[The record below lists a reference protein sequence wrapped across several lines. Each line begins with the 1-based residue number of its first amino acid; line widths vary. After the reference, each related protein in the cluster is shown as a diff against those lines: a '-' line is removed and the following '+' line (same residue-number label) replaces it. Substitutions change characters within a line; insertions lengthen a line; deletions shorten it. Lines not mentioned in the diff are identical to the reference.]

1 MKNYILGLVT
11 SLILIA
17 IFSFS
22 SKTNTIKITSKA
34 EEVPLIVKEYK
45 LHKFYVEQAKL
56 WQEKLQSNNKDE
68 NAWFNLFKANRF
80 AKLTYNAEH
89 SPELS
94 WMKNKEWIKEANH
107 LLEGDDIIK
116 QIEANIPGTFMA
128 YYLKFYNS
136 EGVGKEN
143 FHLLEK
149 AYTINPN
156 FYEIYDDFV
165 IHHEMMGNKEKRKEF
180 NMKWFKSN
188 DFSENLLNY
197 HFNVLMTL
205 KKNSVLFSY
214 GDNPLL
220 APLMLQDALNVRE
233 DVTLVSIPLMVGEI
247 DYRNAIFKKLN
258 IKPFNKDYKNDW
270 SDENL
275 KELIN
280 YIIENKGKETP
291 LYFDLAM
298 QKSLKKDFEDKLYL
312 VGLALEYSEINID
325 NVAELKNN
333 FNNKYLLDYIQIQFS
348 NDSYN
353 SSTNDANYI
362 HGITCLYDHYK
373 ISGDETK
380 VNEMKE
386 LALTILNKL
395 EGEHIQE
402 YKTYA
407 IHHFSK

>member
-1 MKNYILGLVT
+1 MKNYILGIAT

-17 IFSFS
+17 VFAFS
-22 SKTNTIKITSKA
+22 SKTNKRQTTTNAID
-34 EEVPLIVKEYK
+34 VPLITKEYK
-45 LHKFYVEQAKL
+45 THEFYMEQAKL
-56 WQEKLQSNNKDE
+56 WKEELELNKKDE

-80 AKLTYNAEH
+80 TKLTYNAEH

-94 WMKNKEWIKEANH
+94 WMKNKEWISEADH
-107 LLEGDDIIK
+107 LLEGDEIIK
-116 QIEANIPGTFMA
+116 QIEINIPGTFMA

-136 EGVGKEN
+136 EGLGKDN

-149 AYTINPN
+149 AYAINPN

-165 IHHEMMGNKEKRKEF
+165 IHYEMMGNNEKRKEF
-180 NMKWFKSN
+180 NVKWFESN

-197 HFNVLMTL
+197 HYNVLMTL

-220 APLMLQDALNVRE
+220 APLMLQDALGVRE

-258 IKPFNKDYKNDW
+258 IQPFNKDYNNDW

-275 KELIN
+275 KELIS
-280 YIIENKGKETP
+280 YIIENKSKEIP
-291 LYFDLAM
+291 LYFDLTM
-298 QKSLKKDFEDKLYL
+298 QKSLKKDYEDKLYL
-312 VGLALEYSEINID
+312 VGLALEYSDENID

-348 NDSYN
+348 KDSYN
-353 SSTNDANYI
+353 SSAVDANYI
-362 HGITCLYDHYK
+362 YGITCLYDHYK
-373 ISGDETK
+373 ISGEETK
-380 VNEMKE
+380 VKEMRE
-386 LALTILNKL
+386 LALTILNKI
-395 EGEHIQE
+395 EAEHMME
-402 YKTYA
+402 YKKYA
-407 IHHFSK
+407 IHHFTK